1 MMLLIM
7 NVSHWLNSL
16 PAFTSAFVNPIG
28 DKWGAPMS
36 VVEAARRAP
45 RELRQQIE
53 QLTKGQAN
61 PIVLPFQSYDFGVGT
76 SDLASTETE
85 LSALLHKLDQLF
97 RLIVDEFRYEVSGL
111 EAFAEQYLNRDLRH
125 SIV

>member
-1 MMLLIM
+1 
-7 NVSHWLNSL
+7 
-16 PAFTSAFVNPIG
+16 
-28 DKWGAPMS
+28 
-36 VVEAARRAP
+36 
-45 RELRQQIE
+45 
-53 QLTKGQAN
+53 

-85 LSALLHKLDQLF
+85 LSDLLHKLDQLF